1 MCEGISLQIHAPV
14 TGSVRRPTVESL
26 TAGTNRLSV
35 VEDRSLCWDRQAVNM
50 FSTFDVEYYYYY
62 YYYYYSAADC
72 IVGGWVKEVSA
83 VCIRQQTRYWG
94 SHDSHRGSEFT
105 RPVRHQEQK
114 IPDLQDVGNQGRWSR
129 WGYGMVGTSL

>member
-50 FSTFDVEYYYYY
+50 FSTSDVEYYYYY
-62 YYYYYSAADC
+62 YYHYYYYYYST
-72 IVGGWVKEVSA
+72 A
-83 VCIRQQTRYWG
+83 VCI
-94 SHDSHRGSEFT
+94 
-105 RPVRHQEQK
+105 V
-114 IPDLQDVGNQGRWSR
+114 
-129 WGYGMVGTSL
+129 